1 MRSGD
6 VELGTMG
13 NMKLFSSRLLCSKQ
27 SVRSAVFLQHS
38 NGFIVSRSKDR
49 ITGTRATLLMSFA
62 FLSAPTCYGE

>member
-6 VELGTMG
+6 VELGKMG
-13 NMKLFSSRLLCSKQ
+13 NMKFFSSRLLCGKK

-38 NGFIVSRSKDR
+38 NGFIVSRSKDK

-62 FLSAPTCYGE
+62 FLSVPACSGE